1 MMSLRDNFAKFIRII
16 IGSTFLVAAIL
27 KMFSVDEFEIYIYSF
42 EIINFLITTI
52 LSRLLIAGELLLG
65 LFLIF
70 NIRPKLTWTTSMIV
84 MLLFTL
90 FLIFT
95 AIFRNDSN
103 CHCFGDIIELSPL
116 ESIVKNLIII
126 VLLYIV
132 KNSMMND
139 YRPMKYRFMPL
150 IFVVASI
157 AVPFII
163 TPPDS
168 IYKMIYSTE
177 KEINTIDFYESL
189 DDLAKFDFSDDKF
202 LDSTAVMDIEEGK
215 YLIGFVS
222 AGCKYCK
229 IGVKKLSLIM
239 KNNKMSTDKV
249 KILIWGSPEGVKEFM
264 SETDTEAY
272 PYWHIMPNKAID
284 ITYGRFPLFVWIED
298 KEIVKV
304 GDFRDLDDSLVF

>member
-116 ESIVKNLIII
+116 ESVVKNLIII

-202 LDSTAVMDIEEGK
+202 LDSTAVMDVEEGK

>member
-150 IFVVASI
+150 IFVLASI
-157 AVPFII
+157 SVPFVI

-189 DDLAKFDFSDDKF
+189 DDLAKFDFSDENV
-202 LDSTAVMDIEEGK
+202 LDSTAVIDVEEGK

>member
-139 YRPMKYRFMPL
+139 QRPMKYRFMPL

-157 AVPFII
+157 SVPFII

-189 DDLAKFDFSDDKF
+189 DDLAKFDFSDEKF
-202 LDSTAVMDIEEGK
+202 LDSTAVMDVEEGK

>member
-150 IFVVASI
+150 IFVFASI

-189 DDLAKFDFSDDKF
+189 DDLAKFDFSDEKF
-202 LDSTAVMDIEEGK
+202 LDSTAVIDVEEGK

>member
-116 ESIVKNLIII
+116 ESVVKNLIII

-157 AVPFII
+157 SVPFII